1 MRLASIAILLLAGAA
16 WSPTSAVA
24 DGLPLPVDDVGPSGV
39 VSPDGASRY
48 VTIESGGD
56 TLVER
61 IDTAGGE
68 VAQSVRLKG
77 PYTIPAAALDA
88 TPGGLSTD
96 GSTLILISPRVSFP
110 RETTDFVR
118 IETDHFTNP
127 HPFTLDGDF
136 SFDALSPD
144 GQRMYLINYTSPHD
158 PTEYHVRAFDLAS
171 ERLLPGTV
179 SDPDEEDDEMYG
191 YALSRTTSP
200 DGRWAYTLYMGP
212 NHPFIHALDTER
224 GAADCIDLDEL
235 DPRSL
240 DLYGMRLRTGAGGS
254 YLVISNRKTPLLT
267 VDPRTHTVGKIPTD
281 ALASAVSRGEASP
294 SRPSSAGPW
303 IGVGAV
309 GVGLALAALVGVI
322 AVRRR
327 SPGALAS

>member
-1 MRLASIAILLLAGAA
+1 MRSTSIVILLLAATA

-24 DGLPLPVDDVGPSGV
+24 DGLPLPVEDVGPSGV

-48 VTIESGGD
+48 VTVESGGD
-56 TLVER
+56 TVLER

-68 VAQSVRLKG
+68 VAQSIRLKG
-77 PYTIPAAALDA
+77 RYTIPAVALDA

-110 RETTDFVR
+110 RGTTDFVR
-118 IETDHFTNP
+118 IEIDHFTNP

-158 PTEYHVRAFDLAS
+158 PTEYHVRTFDLAG
-171 ERLLPGTV
+171 EQLLPGTV
-179 SDPDEEDDEMYG
+179 SDPDEADDEMYG
-191 YALSRTTSP
+191 YALSRTTSA
-200 DGRWAYTLYMGP
+200 DGRWAYTLYMGLK
-212 NHPFIHALDTER
+212 HPFIHALDTER
-224 GAADCIDLDEL
+224 GAADCIDVDEL
-235 DPRSL
+235 GGISTNIWNLRLDP
-240 DLYGMRLRTGAGGS
+240 GAGGS
-254 YLVISNRKTPLLT
+254 YLVISDRKTPLFV
-267 VDPRTHTVGKIPTD
+267 VDPATHAVGQVPAND
-281 ALASAVSRGEASP
+281 LAAAVGRGEAGP

-303 IGVGAV
+303 IGIGAV
-309 GVGLALAALVGVI
+309 GAGLALAALVGVI